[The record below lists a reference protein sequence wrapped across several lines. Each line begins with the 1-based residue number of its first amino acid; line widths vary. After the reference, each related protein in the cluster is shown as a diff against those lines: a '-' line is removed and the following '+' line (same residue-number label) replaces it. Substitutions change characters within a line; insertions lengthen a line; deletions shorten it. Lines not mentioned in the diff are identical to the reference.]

1 MGTCDWGEYQVKKG
15 NVVLKIKKFKTLS
28 ILLVATLA
36 LAACQDDQA
45 DSTESAGSASQTSST
60 SSNSEEQ
67 QTKTDQ
73 LSTEYYPSYISDGTY
88 QVNSGAGITAG
99 TSSQANA
106 ENLER
111 GLYDL
116 AKNIFSTEDYSIQEG
131 QVIGEDKTIAFLK
144 AQSDENP
151 EGLNPSGALSETL
164 DGYEPRYLNSI
175 MEYDVVD
182 QDGNV
187 AGISIGL
194 GMNYSDTFNSESE
207 TQEFEI
213 TSEERI
219 DYGKQMAEK
228 IVSNIRQDEAYADT
242 PIHVAIFE
250 NEESGD
256 LGGGTYTTDA
266 VSSSGNTFGDWS
278 TYDQDF
284 VVYDVDDAPNEEDTV
299 SFTRFRDRI
308 QTFYPQ
314 LSGLSGVGYYQDN
327 ELQNVNIVI
336 NSQFDGYSEVIAL
349 SQQAISTASSVFNN
363 NIEIQIQVVTADGVR
378 ALLTRNKDSDTFDY
392 VLVD

>member
-1 MGTCDWGEYQVKKG
+1 M
-15 NVVLKIKKFKTLS
+15 LKIKKFKTLS

-36 LAACQDDQA
+36 LAACQNDQA
-45 DSTESAGSASQTSST
+45 DSTESAGSASQSS
-60 SSNSEEQ
+60 SSSEEQ
-67 QTKTDQ
+67 QTSQ
-73 LSTEYYPSYISDGTY
+73 LSTEYYSSYISDGTY
-88 QVNSGAGITAG
+88 QTNSASGITAG
-99 TSSQANA
+99 VSSQANA

-116 AKNIFSTEDYSIQEG
+116 AKNIFSTEDYSLQEG
-131 QVIGEDKTIAFLK
+131 QVIGEDQTLAYLT

-151 EGLNPSGALSETL
+151 DGLNPSGYASTTME
-164 DGYEPRYLNSI
+164 GFEPRYLNTL
-175 MEYDVVD
+175 MEYDFVD
-182 QDGNV
+182 QDGNI

-194 GMNYSDTFNSESE
+194 GMNYSDTFTSDSNSEE
-207 TQEFEI
+207 VEI

-219 DYGKQMAEK
+219 EQGKQMAET
-228 IVSNIRQDEAYADT
+228 IVAGIRENEAYADI

-256 LGGGTYTTDA
+256 LGGGTFSTDA
-266 VSSSGNTFGDWS
+266 VSSSGNSFGDWS
-278 TYDQDF
+278 TYNQDF
-284 VVYDVDDAPNEEDTV
+284 VVYAVDDAPNEEDTV
-299 SFTRFRDRI
+299 SFTRFRDQI
-308 QTFYPQ
+308 QSFYPQ

>member
-1 MGTCDWGEYQVKKG
+1 M
-15 NVVLKIKKFKTLS
+15 LKIKKFKILS

-36 LAACQDDQA
+36 LAACQNDQA
-45 DSTESAGSASQTSST
+45 DSTESAGSASQSLSS
-60 SSNSEEQ
+60 SEEQ
-67 QTKTDQ
+67 QTSQ
-73 LSTEYYPSYISDGTY
+73 LSTEYYSSYISDGTY
-88 QVNSGAGITAG
+88 QTNSASGIIAGA
-99 TSSQANA
+99 SSQANA

-116 AKNIFSTEDYSIQEG
+116 AKNIFSTEDYSLQEG
-131 QVIGEDKTIAFLK
+131 QVIGEDQTLAYLT

-151 EGLNPSGALSETL
+151 DGLNPSGYASTTL
-164 DGYEPRYLNSI
+164 EGFEPRYLNTL
-175 MEYDVVD
+175 MEYDFVD
-182 QDGNV
+182 QDGNI

-194 GMNYSDTFNSESE
+194 GMNYSDTFTSDSDSEE
-207 TQEFEI
+207 VEI

-219 DYGKQMAEK
+219 EQGKQMAET
-228 IVSNIRQDEAYADT
+228 IIADIRENEAYADI

-256 LGGGTYTTDA
+256 LGGGTFSTDA
-266 VSSSGNTFGDWS
+266 VSSSGNSFGDWS
-278 TYDQDF
+278 TYNQDF

-299 SFTRFRDRI
+299 SFTRFRDQI
-308 QTFYPQ
+308 QSFYPQ

-336 NSQFDGYSEVIAL
+336 NSQFDGHSEVIAL

-392 VLVD
+392 ALVD

>member
-1 MGTCDWGEYQVKKG
+1 
-15 NVVLKIKKFKTLS
+15 
-28 ILLVATLA
+28 
-36 LAACQDDQA
+36 
-45 DSTESAGSASQTSST
+45 
-60 SSNSEEQ
+60 
-67 QTKTDQ
+67 
-73 LSTEYYPSYISDGTY
+73 
-88 QVNSGAGITAG
+88 
-99 TSSQANA
+99 
-106 ENLER
+106 
-111 GLYDL
+111 
-116 AKNIFSTEDYSIQEG
+116 
-131 QVIGEDKTIAFLK
+131 
-144 AQSDENP
+144 
-151 EGLNPSGALSETL
+151 ETL

-175 MEYDVVD
+175 MEYDFVD
-182 QDGNV
+182 QEGNV

-219 DYGKQMAEK
+219 EHGKQMAEK

-266 VSSSGNTFGDWS
+266 VSSSGNSFGDWS
-278 TYDQDF
+278 TYNQDF

-299 SFTRFRDRI
+299 SFTRFRDQI
-308 QTFYPQ
+308 QSFYPQ

>member
-1 MGTCDWGEYQVKKG
+1 MGTCDWGENQVKKG

-36 LAACQDDQA
+36 LAACQNDQA
-45 DSTESAGSASQTSST
+45 DSTESAGSASQT

-73 LSTEYYPSYISDGTY
+73 LSTEYYPSYINDGTY

-99 TSSQANA
+99 TSSQANS

-131 QVIGEDKTIAFLK
+131 QVLGEEKTIAFLK
-144 AQSDENP
+144 AKSDDNP
-151 EGLNPSGALSETL
+151 EGLNPTDSLSETL
-164 DGYEPRYLNSI
+164 DGYEPRYLNAI
-175 MEYDVVD
+175 MEYDFVD
-182 QDGNV
+182 ENGKI

-194 GMNYSDTFNSESE
+194 GMNYSDTFNSGSE
-207 TQEFEI
+207 TKEVEI
-213 TSEERI
+213 PSEERI
-219 DYGKQMAEK
+219 EQGKQMAET

-256 LGGGTYTTDA
+256 LGGGTFKTDA
-266 VSSSGNTFGDWS
+266 VSSSGDSFGDWS
-278 TYDQDF
+278 TYNQDF

-299 SFTRFRDRI
+299 SFTRFRDQI
-308 QTFYPQ
+308 QSFYPQ

-327 ELQNVNIVI
+327 EQQSVNIVI

-378 ALLTRNKDSDTFDY
+378 ALLTRDKDSDTFNY

>member
-1 MGTCDWGEYQVKKG
+1 M
-15 NVVLKIKKFKTLS
+15 LKIKKFKTLS

-36 LAACQDDQA
+36 LAACQNDQA
-45 DSTESAGSASQTSST
+45 DSTESAGSASQSS
-60 SSNSEEQ
+60 SSSEEQ
-67 QTKTDQ
+67 QTSQ
-73 LSTEYYPSYISDGTY
+73 LSTEYYSSYISDGTY
-88 QVNSGAGITAG
+88 QTNSASGITAG
-99 TSSQANA
+99 ASSQANA

-116 AKNIFSTEDYSIQEG
+116 AKNIFSTEDYSLQEG
-131 QVIGEDKTIAFLK
+131 QVIGEDQTLAYLT
-144 AQSDENP
+144 AQSDKNP
-151 EGLNPSGALSETL
+151 DGLNPSGYASTTME
-164 DGYEPRYLNSI
+164 GFEPRYLNTL
-175 MEYDVVD
+175 MEYDFVD
-182 QDGNV
+182 QDGNI

-194 GMNYSDTFNSESE
+194 GMNYSDTFTSDSDSEE
-207 TQEFEI
+207 VEI

-219 DYGKQMAEK
+219 EHGKQMAET
-228 IVSNIRQDEAYADT
+228 IVADIRENEAYADI

-256 LGGGTYTTDA
+256 LGGGTFSTDA
-266 VSSSGNTFGDWS
+266 VSSSGNSFGDWS
-278 TYDQDF
+278 TYNQDF
-284 VVYDVDDAPNEEDTV
+284 VVYAVDDAPNEEDTV
-299 SFTRFRDRI
+299 SFTRFRDQI
-308 QTFYPQ
+308 QSFYPQ

-392 VLVD
+392 ALVD

>member
-36 LAACQDDQA
+36 LAACQNDQA
-45 DSTESAGSASQTSST
+45 DSTESAGSASQSS
-60 SSNSEEQ
+60 SSSEEQ
-67 QTKTDQ
+67 QTSQ
-73 LSTEYYPSYISDGTY
+73 LSTEYYSSYISDGTY
-88 QVNSGAGITAG
+88 QTNSASGITAG
-99 TSSQANA
+99 VSSQANA

-116 AKNIFSTEDYSIQEG
+116 AKNIFPTEDYSLQEG
-131 QVIGEDKTIAFLK
+131 QVIGEDQTLAYLT

-151 EGLNPSGALSETL
+151 DGLNPSGYASTTME
-164 DGYEPRYLNSI
+164 GFEPRYLNTL
-175 MEYDVVD
+175 MEYDFVD
-182 QDGNV
+182 QDGNI

-194 GMNYSDTFNSESE
+194 GMNYSDTFTSDSNSEE
-207 TQEFEI
+207 VEI

-219 DYGKQMAEK
+219 EQGKQMAET
-228 IVSNIRQDEAYADT
+228 IVAGIRENEAYADI

-256 LGGGTYTTDA
+256 LGGGTFSTDA
-266 VSSSGNTFGDWS
+266 VSSSGNSFGDWS
-278 TYDQDF
+278 TYNQDF
-284 VVYDVDDAPNEEDTV
+284 VVYAVDDAPNEEDTV
-299 SFTRFRDRI
+299 SFTRFRDQI
-308 QTFYPQ
+308 QSFYPQ

>member
-1 MGTCDWGEYQVKKG
+1 M
-15 NVVLKIKKFKTLS
+15 LKIKKFKTLS

-36 LAACQDDQA
+36 LAACQNDQA
-45 DSTESAGSASQTSST
+45 DSTESAGSASQSS
-60 SSNSEEQ
+60 SSSEEQ
-67 QTKTDQ
+67 QTSQ
-73 LSTEYYPSYISDGTY
+73 LSTEYYSSYISDGTY
-88 QVNSGAGITAG
+88 QTNSASGITAG
-99 TSSQANA
+99 ASSQANA

-116 AKNIFSTEDYSIQEG
+116 AKNIFSTEDYSLQEG
-131 QVIGEDKTIAFLK
+131 QVIGEDQTLAYLT

-151 EGLNPSGALSETL
+151 DGLNPSGYASTTL
-164 DGYEPRYLNSI
+164 EGFEPRYLNTL
-175 MEYDVVD
+175 MEYDFVD
-182 QDGNV
+182 QDGNI

-194 GMNYSDTFNSESE
+194 GMNYSDTFTSDSDSEE
-207 TQEFEI
+207 VEI

-219 DYGKQMAEK
+219 EQGKQMAEK
-228 IVSNIRQDEAYADT
+228 IVADIRENEAYADT

-256 LGGGTYTTDA
+256 LGGGTFSTDA
-266 VSSSGNTFGDWS
+266 VSSSGNSFGDWS
-278 TYDQDF
+278 TYNQDF

-299 SFTRFRDRI
+299 SFTRFRDQI
-308 QTFYPQ
+308 QSFYPQ

-378 ALLTRNKDSDTFDY
+378 ALLTRNKDSNTFDY

>member
-1 MGTCDWGEYQVKKG
+1 MRTCDWGEYQVKKG

-36 LAACQDDQA
+36 LAACQNDQA
-45 DSTESAGSASQTSST
+45 DSTESAGSASQSS
-60 SSNSEEQ
+60 SSSEEQ
-67 QTKTDQ
+67 QTSQ
-73 LSTEYYPSYISDGTY
+73 LSTEYYSSYISDGTY
-88 QVNSGAGITAG
+88 QTNSASGITAG
-99 TSSQANA
+99 ASSQANA

-116 AKNIFSTEDYSIQEG
+116 AKNIFSTEDYSLQEG
-131 QVIGEDKTIAFLK
+131 QVIGEDQTLAYLT

-151 EGLNPSGALSETL
+151 DGLNPSGYASTTME
-164 DGYEPRYLNSI
+164 GFEPRYLNTL
-175 MEYDVVD
+175 MEYNFVD
-182 QDGNV
+182 QDGNI

-194 GMNYSDTFNSESE
+194 GMNYSDTFTSDSNSEE
-207 TQEFEI
+207 VEI

-219 DYGKQMAEK
+219 EQGKQMAET
-228 IVSNIRQDEAYADT
+228 IVADIRENEAYADI

-278 TYDQDF
+278 TYNQDF
-284 VVYDVDDAPNEEDTV
+284 VVYNVDDAPNEEDTV

>member
-1 MGTCDWGEYQVKKG
+1 M
-15 NVVLKIKKFKTLS
+15 LKIKKFKTLS

-36 LAACQDDQA
+36 LAACQNDQA
-45 DSTESAGSASQTSST
+45 DSTESAGSASQSS
-60 SSNSEEQ
+60 SSSEEQ
-67 QTKTDQ
+67 QTSQ
-73 LSTEYYPSYISDGTY
+73 LSTEYYSSYISDGTY
-88 QVNSGAGITAG
+88 QTNSASGITAG
-99 TSSQANA
+99 ASSQANA

-116 AKNIFSTEDYSIQEG
+116 AKNIFSTEDYSLQEG
-131 QVIGEDKTIAFLK
+131 QVIGEDQTLAYLT

-151 EGLNPSGALSETL
+151 DGLNPSGYASTTME
-164 DGYEPRYLNSI
+164 GFEPRYLNTL
-175 MEYDVVD
+175 MEYDFVD
-182 QDGNV
+182 QDGNI

-194 GMNYSDTFNSESE
+194 GMNYSDTFTSDSNSEE
-207 TQEFEI
+207 VEI

-219 DYGKQMAEK
+219 EQGKQMAET
-228 IVSNIRQDEAYADT
+228 IVAGIRENEAYADI

-256 LGGGTYTTDA
+256 LGGGTFSTDA
-266 VSSSGNTFGDWS
+266 VSSSGNSFGDWS
-278 TYDQDF
+278 TYNQDF
-284 VVYDVDDAPNEEDTV
+284 VVYAVDDAPNEEDTV
-299 SFTRFRDRI
+299 SFTRFRDQI
-308 QTFYPQ
+308 QSFYPQ

>member
-1 MGTCDWGEYQVKKG
+1 M
-15 NVVLKIKKFKTLS
+15 LKIKKFKTLS

-36 LAACQDDQA
+36 LAACQNDQA
-45 DSTESAGSASQTSST
+45 DSTESAGSASQTLSS
-60 SSNSEEQ
+60 SEEQ
-67 QTKTDQ
+67 QTSQ
-73 LSTEYYPSYISDGTY
+73 LSTEYYSSYISDGTY
-88 QVNSGAGITAG
+88 QTNSASGIIAGA
-99 TSSQANA
+99 SSQANA

-116 AKNIFSTEDYSIQEG
+116 AKNIFSTEDYSLQEG
-131 QVIGEDKTIAFLK
+131 QVIGEDQTLVYLT
-144 AQSDENP
+144 AQSDKNP
-151 EGLNPSGALSETL
+151 DGLNPSGYASNTL
-164 DGYEPRYLNSI
+164 EGFEPRYLNTL
-175 MEYDVVD
+175 MEYDFVD
-182 QDGNV
+182 QDGNI

-194 GMNYSDTFNSESE
+194 GMNYSDTFTSDSDSEE
-207 TQEFEI
+207 VEI

-219 DYGKQMAEK
+219 EQGKQMAET
-228 IVSNIRQDEAYADT
+228 IVADIRENEVYADI

-256 LGGGTYTTDA
+256 LGGGTFSTDA
-266 VSSSGNTFGDWS
+266 VSSSGNSFGDWS
-278 TYDQDF
+278 TYNQDF

-299 SFTRFRDRI
+299 SFTRFRDQI
-308 QTFYPQ
+308 QSFYPQ

>member
-1 MGTCDWGEYQVKKG
+1 M
-15 NVVLKIKKFKTLS
+15 LKIKRFKTLS

-36 LAACQDDQA
+36 LAACQNDQA
-45 DSTESAGSASQTSST
+45 DSTESAGSASQSS
-60 SSNSEEQ
+60 SSSEEQ
-67 QTKTDQ
+67 QTSQ
-73 LSTEYYPSYISDGTY
+73 LSTEYYSSYISDGTY
-88 QVNSGAGITAG
+88 QTNSASGIIAGA
-99 TSSQANA
+99 SSQANA

-116 AKNIFSTEDYSIQEG
+116 AKNIFSTEDYSLQEG
-131 QVIGEDKTIAFLK
+131 QVIGEDQTLAYLT

-151 EGLNPSGALSETL
+151 DGLNPSGYASTTL
-164 DGYEPRYLNSI
+164 EGFEPRYLNTL
-175 MEYDVVD
+175 MEYDFVD
-182 QDGNV
+182 QDGNI

-194 GMNYSDTFNSESE
+194 GMNYSDIFTSDSDSEE
-207 TQEFEI
+207 VEI

-219 DYGKQMAEK
+219 EQGKQMAET
-228 IVSNIRQDEAYADT
+228 IIADIRENEAYADI

-256 LGGGTYTTDA
+256 LGGGTFSTDA
-266 VSSSGNTFGDWS
+266 VSSSGNSFGDWS
-278 TYDQDF
+278 TYNQDF

-299 SFTRFRDRI
+299 SFTRFRDQI
-308 QTFYPQ
+308 QSFYPQ

>member
-1 MGTCDWGEYQVKKG
+1 M
-15 NVVLKIKKFKTLS
+15 LKIKKFKTLS

-36 LAACQDDQA
+36 LAACQNDQA
-45 DSTESAGSASQTSST
+45 DSTESAGSASQSS
-60 SSNSEEQ
+60 SSSEEQ
-67 QTKTDQ
+67 QTSQ
-73 LSTEYYPSYISDGTY
+73 LSTEYYSSYISGGTY
-88 QVNSGAGITAG
+88 QTNSASGITAG
-99 TSSQANA
+99 ASSQANA

-116 AKNIFSTEDYSIQEG
+116 AKNIFSTEDYSLQEG
-131 QVIGEDKTIAFLK
+131 QVIGEDQTLAYLT
-144 AQSDENP
+144 AQSDKNP
-151 EGLNPSGALSETL
+151 DGLNPSGYASTTME
-164 DGYEPRYLNSI
+164 GFEPRYLNTL
-175 MEYDVVD
+175 MEYDFVD
-182 QDGNV
+182 QDGNI

-194 GMNYSDTFNSESE
+194 GMNYSDTFTSDSDSEE
-207 TQEFEI
+207 VEI

-219 DYGKQMAEK
+219 EHGKQMAET
-228 IVSNIRQDEAYADT
+228 IVADIRENEAYADI

-256 LGGGTYTTDA
+256 LGGGTFSTDA
-266 VSSSGNTFGDWS
+266 VSSSGNSFGDWS
-278 TYDQDF
+278 TYNQDF

-299 SFTRFRDRI
+299 SFTRFRDQI
-308 QTFYPQ
+308 QSFYPQ

-392 VLVD
+392 ALVD

>member
-1 MGTCDWGEYQVKKG
+1 
-15 NVVLKIKKFKTLS
+15 
-28 ILLVATLA
+28 VATLA
-36 LAACQDDQA
+36 LAACQNDQA
-45 DSTESAGSASQTSST
+45 DSTESAGSASQTSS
-60 SSNSEEQ
+60 NSEEQ
-67 QTKTDQ
+67 QTKTSQ
-73 LSTEYYPSYISDGTY
+73 LSTEYYSSYISDGTY
-88 QVNSGAGITAG
+88 QINSGAGITTEA
-99 TSSQANA
+99 SSQANS
-106 ENLER
+106 ENFER

-151 EGLNPSGALSETL
+151 EGLNPSGATSETL
-164 DGYEPRYLNSI
+164 DGFEPYYLNSI
-175 MEYDVVD
+175 MEYDFLD
-182 QDGNV
+182 QEGNV

-194 GMNYSDTFNSESE
+194 AMNYSSTFNSESE

-219 DYGKQMAEK
+219 NQGKQMAEA
-228 IVSNIRQDEAYADT
+228 IVSNIRQDEAYSDT

-278 TYDQDF
+278 TYNQDF
-284 VVYDVDDAPNEEDTV
+284 VVYGVDDAPNEEDTV
-299 SFTRFRDRI
+299 AFTRFRDQI
-308 QTFYPQ
+308 QSFYPQ

-327 ELQNVNIVI
+327 EQQNINIVI
-336 NSQFDGYSEVIAL
+336 NSQFDGYSEIIAL

>member
-1 MGTCDWGEYQVKKG
+1 M
-15 NVVLKIKKFKTLS
+15 
-28 ILLVATLA
+28 ATLA
-36 LAACQDDQA
+36 LAACQNDQA
-45 DSTESAGSASQTSST
+45 DSTESAGSASQSS
-60 SSNSEEQ
+60 SSSEEQ
-67 QTKTDQ
+67 QTSQ
-73 LSTEYYPSYISDGTY
+73 LSTEYYSSYISDGTY
-88 QVNSGAGITAG
+88 QTNSASGITAG
-99 TSSQANA
+99 ASSQANA

-116 AKNIFSTEDYSIQEG
+116 AKNIFPTEDYSLQEG
-131 QVIGEDKTIAFLK
+131 QVIGEDQTLAYLT

-151 EGLNPSGALSETL
+151 DGLNPSGYASTTME
-164 DGYEPRYLNSI
+164 GFEPRYLNTL
-175 MEYDVVD
+175 MEYDFVD
-182 QDGNV
+182 QDGNI

-194 GMNYSDTFNSESE
+194 GMNYSDTFTSDSNSEE
-207 TQEFEI
+207 VEI

-219 DYGKQMAEK
+219 EQGKQMAET
-228 IVSNIRQDEAYADT
+228 IVAGIRENEAYADI

-256 LGGGTYTTDA
+256 LGGGTFSTDA
-266 VSSSGNTFGDWS
+266 VSSSGNSFGDWS
-278 TYDQDF
+278 TYNQDF
-284 VVYDVDDAPNEEDTV
+284 VVYAVDDAPNEEDTV
-299 SFTRFRDRI
+299 SFTRFRDQI
-308 QTFYPQ
+308 QSFYPQ

>member
-1 MGTCDWGEYQVKKG
+1 M
-15 NVVLKIKKFKTLS
+15 LKIKKFKTLS

-36 LAACQDDQA
+36 LAACQNDQA
-45 DSTESAGSASQTSST
+45 DSTESAGSASQTSS
-60 SSNSEEQ
+60 NSEEQ
-67 QTKTDQ
+67 QTSQ
-73 LSTEYYPSYISDGTY
+73 LSTEYYSSYISDGTY
-88 QVNSGAGITAG
+88 QTNSASGITAG
-99 TSSQANA
+99 ASSQANA

-116 AKNIFSTEDYSIQEG
+116 AKNIFSTEDYSLQEG
-131 QVIGEDKTIAFLK
+131 QVIGEDQTLAYLT
-144 AQSDENP
+144 AQSDKNP
-151 EGLNPSGALSETL
+151 DGLNPSGYASTTL
-164 DGYEPRYLNSI
+164 EGFEPRYLNTL
-175 MEYDVVD
+175 MEYDFVD
-182 QDGNV
+182 QDGNI

-194 GMNYSDTFNSESE
+194 GMNYSDTFTSDSDSEE
-207 TQEFEI
+207 VEI

-219 DYGKQMAEK
+219 EQGKQMAET
-228 IVSNIRQDEAYADT
+228 IVADIRENEAYADI

-256 LGGGTYTTDA
+256 LGGGTFSTDA
-266 VSSSGNTFGDWS
+266 VSSSGNSFGDWS
-278 TYDQDF
+278 TYNQDF

-299 SFTRFRDRI
+299 SFTRFRDQI
-308 QTFYPQ
+308 QSFYPQ

-336 NSQFDGYSEVIAL
+336 NSQFDGHSEVIAL

>member
-1 MGTCDWGEYQVKKG
+1 MRTCDWGEYQVKKG

-36 LAACQDDQA
+36 LAACQNDQA
-45 DSTESAGSASQTSST
+45 DSTESAGSASQSS
-60 SSNSEEQ
+60 SSSEEQ
-67 QTKTDQ
+67 QTSQ
-73 LSTEYYPSYISDGTY
+73 LSTEYYSSYISDGTY
-88 QVNSGAGITAG
+88 QTNSASGITAG
-99 TSSQANA
+99 ASSQANA

-151 EGLNPSGALSETL
+151 EGLNPSGARSETL

-219 DYGKQMAEK
+219 EHGKQMAEK
-228 IVSNIRQDEAYADT
+228 IVSNIRQDDAYADT

-266 VSSSGNTFGDWS
+266 VSSSGNSFGDWS
-278 TYDQDF
+278 TYNQDF
-284 VVYDVDDAPNEEDTV
+284 VVYAVDDAPNEEDTV
-299 SFTRFRDRI
+299 SFTRFRDQI
-308 QTFYPQ
+308 QSFYPQ

-392 VLVD
+392 ALVD

>member
-1 MGTCDWGEYQVKKG
+1 MRTCDWGEYQVKKG

-36 LAACQDDQA
+36 LAACQNDQA
-45 DSTESAGSASQTSST
+45 DSTESAGSASQSS
-60 SSNSEEQ
+60 SSSEEQ
-67 QTKTDQ
+67 QTSQ
-73 LSTEYYPSYISDGTY
+73 LSTEYYSSYISDGTY
-88 QVNSGAGITAG
+88 QTNSASGITAG
-99 TSSQANA
+99 ASSQANA

-116 AKNIFSTEDYSIQEG
+116 AKNIFSTEDYSLQEG
-131 QVIGEDKTIAFLK
+131 QVIGEDQTLAYLT

-151 EGLNPSGALSETL
+151 DGLNPSGYASTTL
-164 DGYEPRYLNSI
+164 EGFEPRYLNTL
-175 MEYDVVD
+175 MEYDFVD
-182 QDGNV
+182 QDGNI

-194 GMNYSDTFNSESE
+194 GMNHSDTFASDSDSEE
-207 TQEFEI
+207 VEI

-219 DYGKQMAEK
+219 EQGKQMAET
-228 IVSNIRQDEAYADT
+228 IVADIRENEAYADI

-256 LGGGTYTTDA
+256 LGGGTFSTDA
-266 VSSSGNTFGDWS
+266 VSSSGNSFGDWS
-278 TYDQDF
+278 TYNQDF

-299 SFTRFRDRI
+299 SFTRFRDQI
-308 QTFYPQ
+308 QSFYPQ

-378 ALLTRNKDSDTFDY
+378 ALLTRYKDSDTFDY
-392 VLVD
+392 ALVD

>member
-1 MGTCDWGEYQVKKG
+1 M
-15 NVVLKIKKFKTLS
+15 LKIKKFKTLS

-36 LAACQDDQA
+36 LAACQNDQA
-45 DSTESAGSASQTSST
+45 DSTESAGSASQSS
-60 SSNSEEQ
+60 SSSEEQ
-67 QTKTDQ
+67 QTSQ
-73 LSTEYYPSYISDGTY
+73 LSTEYYSSYISDGTY
-88 QVNSGAGITAG
+88 QTNSASGITAG
-99 TSSQANA
+99 ASSQANT

-116 AKNIFSTEDYSIQEG
+116 AKNIFPTEDYSLQEG
-131 QVIGEDKTIAFLK
+131 QVIGEDQTLAYLT

-151 EGLNPSGALSETL
+151 DGLNPSGYASTTME
-164 DGYEPRYLNSI
+164 GFEPRYLNTL
-175 MEYDVVD
+175 MEYDFVD
-182 QDGNV
+182 QDGNI

-194 GMNYSDTFNSESE
+194 GMNYSDTFTSDSNSEE
-207 TQEFEI
+207 VEI

-219 DYGKQMAEK
+219 EQGKQMAET
-228 IVSNIRQDEAYADT
+228 IVADIRENKAYADI

-256 LGGGTYTTDA
+256 LGGGTFSTDA
-266 VSSSGNTFGDWS
+266 VSSSGNSFGDWS
-278 TYDQDF
+278 TYNQDF
-284 VVYDVDDAPNEEDTV
+284 VVYAVDDAPNEEDTV
-299 SFTRFRDRI
+299 SFARFRDQI
-308 QTFYPQ
+308 QSFYPQ

>member
-1 MGTCDWGEYQVKKG
+1 M
-15 NVVLKIKKFKTLS
+15 LKIKKFKTLS

-36 LAACQDDQA
+36 LAACQNDQA
-45 DSTESAGSASQTSST
+45 DSTESAGSASQSLSS
-60 SSNSEEQ
+60 SEEQ
-67 QTKTDQ
+67 QTSQ
-73 LSTEYYPSYISDGTY
+73 LSTEYYSSYISDGTY
-88 QVNSGAGITAG
+88 QTNSASGIIAGA
-99 TSSQANA
+99 SSQANA

-116 AKNIFSTEDYSIQEG
+116 AKNIFSTEDYSLQEG
-131 QVIGEDKTIAFLK
+131 QVIGEDQTLAYLT

-151 EGLNPSGALSETL
+151 DGLNPSGYASTTL
-164 DGYEPRYLNSI
+164 EGFEPRYLNTL
-175 MEYDVVD
+175 MEYDFVD
-182 QDGNV
+182 QDGNI

-194 GMNYSDTFNSESE
+194 GMNYSDTFTSDSDSEE
-207 TQEFEI
+207 VEI

-219 DYGKQMAEK
+219 EQGKQMAET
-228 IVSNIRQDEAYADT
+228 IIADIRENEAYADI

-256 LGGGTYTTDA
+256 LGGGTFSTDA
-266 VSSSGNTFGDWS
+266 VSSSGNSFGDWS
-278 TYDQDF
+278 TYNQDF

-299 SFTRFRDRI
+299 SFTRFRDQI
-308 QTFYPQ
+308 QSFYPQ

-336 NSQFDGYSEVIAL
+336 NSQFDGHSEVIAL

>member
-1 MGTCDWGEYQVKKG
+1 MRTCDWGEYQVKKG
-15 NVVLKIKKFKTLS
+15 NVVLKIKKFRTLS

-36 LAACQDDQA
+36 LAACQNDQA
-45 DSTESAGSASQTSST
+45 DSTESEDSASQSS
-60 SSNSEEQ
+60 SSSEEQ
-67 QTKTDQ
+67 QTSQ
-73 LSTEYYPSYISDGTY
+73 LSTEYYSSYISDGTY
-88 QVNSGAGITAG
+88 QTNSASGITAG
-99 TSSQANA
+99 ASSQANA

-116 AKNIFSTEDYSIQEG
+116 AKNIFPTEDYSLQEG
-131 QVIGEDKTIAFLK
+131 QVIGEDQTLAYLT

-151 EGLNPSGALSETL
+151 DGLNPSGYASTTL
-164 DGYEPRYLNSI
+164 EGFEPRYLSTL
-175 MEYDVVD
+175 MEYDFVD
-182 QDGNV
+182 QDGNI

-219 DYGKQMAEK
+219 EHGKQMAEK
-228 IVSNIRQDEAYADT
+228 IVSNIRQDEAYSDT

-250 NEESGD
+250 NEESGN

-266 VSSSGNTFGDWS
+266 VSSSGNSFGDWS
-278 TYDQDF
+278 TYNQDF
-284 VVYDVDDAPNEEDTV
+284 VVYAVDDAPNEEDTV
-299 SFTRFRDRI
+299 SFTRFRDQI
-308 QTFYPQ
+308 QSFYPQ

-378 ALLTRNKDSDTFDY
+378 ALLTRSKDSDTFDY